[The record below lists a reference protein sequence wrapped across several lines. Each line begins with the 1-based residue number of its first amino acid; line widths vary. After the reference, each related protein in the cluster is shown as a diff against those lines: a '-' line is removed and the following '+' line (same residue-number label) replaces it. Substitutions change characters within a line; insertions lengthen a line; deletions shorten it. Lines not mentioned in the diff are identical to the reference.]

1 MHKTISAAAAA
12 AVLTLATPT
21 LAAASG
27 GCSTVIEG
35 SDRGTFI
42 TTPRDDTHVVTEDH
56 ATGHARHVGH
66 YTLDASEVIDLAT
79 LEVSEGTYTITSA
92 SGAVTGEYAGSAAAT
107 ADPNV
112 ITYHVTG
119 PVLGGSG
126 RFSQATGWLTFD
138 GVANLAT
145 GQLCDHLT
153 GWIAEPGRGPTSHQ
167 PQAMTPLGSPTCQ
180 L

>member
-1 MHKTISAAAAA
+1 MHKTISAAAVA

-27 GCSTVIEG
+27 GCGHVIEG

-42 TTPRDDTHVVTEDH
+42 TTPLDATHVVTEDH
-56 ATGHARHVGH
+56 ATGYARHVGH
-66 YTLDASEVIDLAT
+66 YTLDGSEVINLAT
-79 LEVSEGTYTITSA
+79 MEVSDGVYTITSS
-92 SGAVTGEYAGSAAAT
+92 SGAVTGKYAGSAAVT

-112 ITYHVTG
+112 ITYHVAG

-126 RFSQATGWLTFD
+126 RFVRATGWLTFD

-145 GQLCDHLT
+145 GQLCDRVT
-153 GWIAEPGRGPTSHQ
+153 GWIAKRGHGPAGHRR
-167 PQAMTPLGSPTCQ
+167 QAMTRLGSPACQ